1 MWKIIILFYLSF
13 ILLCYLLCIK
23 IILII
28 FMDFM
33 LFLSEI
39 NERKKLSF
47 LFNYK
52 LFGFFIIG

>member
-33 LFLSEI
+33 LFLIEI
-39 NERKKLSF
+39 NKKLSF

>member
-1 MWKIIILFYLSF
+1 MWKIRILFYLSF

-33 LFLSEI
+33 LFLIEI
-39 NERKKLSF
+39 NKKLSF

>member
-13 ILLCYLLCIK
+13 ILFGYLLCIK

-33 LFLSEI
+33 LFLIEI
-39 NERKKLSF
+39 NKKLSF